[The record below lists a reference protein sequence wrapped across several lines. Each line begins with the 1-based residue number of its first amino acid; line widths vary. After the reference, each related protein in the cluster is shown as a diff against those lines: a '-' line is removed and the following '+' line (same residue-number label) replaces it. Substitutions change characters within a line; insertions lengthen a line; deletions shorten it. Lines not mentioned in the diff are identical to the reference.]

1 MNKWIWILLAAF
13 PLVGCQLGID
23 KEDDGELDTIVVSS
37 TDDTSV
43 TIDEEEQVNVSI
55 TGTGN
60 NITIRGD
67 VSEIYVKAGGNSI
80 IIEEDTLIDRL
91 TISSDSNDVSVA
103 GNLETVIT
111 TLVITGKSNLVTVY
125 DVTTQSVV
133 ENPSEPNTV
142 TATAP

>member
-1 MNKWIWILLAAF
+1 MNKWIWVLLAAF

-23 KEDDGELDTIVVSS
+23 KEDDGELDTVVVSS

-43 TIDEEEQVNVSI
+43 TIDEEDQVNVSI
-55 TGTGN
+55 TGSGN

-67 VSEIYVKAGGNSI
+67 VSEIYLKADGNSI

-125 DVTTQSVV
+125 DVTTRSVADS
-133 ENPSEPNTV
+133 SEPNTV
-142 TATAP
+142 TTTAP

>member
-1 MNKWIWILLAAF
+1 MNKWIWVLLAAF

-67 VSEIYVKAGGNSI
+67 VSEIYLKANGNSI
-80 IIEEDTLIDRL
+80 SIEEDTLIDSL

-103 GNLETVIT
+103 GNLQTVIT
-111 TLVITGKSNLVTVY
+111 KLVITGKSNLVTVY

-133 ENPSEPNTV
+133 DSSEPNTV
-142 TATAP
+142 TTTAP

>member
-1 MNKWIWILLAAF
+1 MNKWIWVLLAAF

-23 KEDDGELDTIVVSS
+23 KEDDGELDTVVVSS

-43 TIDEEEQVNVSI
+43 TIDEEDQVNVSI
-55 TGTGN
+55 TGSGN

-67 VSEIYVKAGGNSI
+67 VSEIYLKADGNSI

-125 DVTTQSVV
+125 DVTTQTVADS
-133 ENPSEPNTV
+133 SEPNTV
-142 TATAP
+142 TTTAP

>member
-1 MNKWIWILLAAF
+1 MLAAF

-67 VSEIYVKAGGNSI
+67 VSEIYLKANGNSI
-80 IIEEDTLIDRL
+80 SIEEDTLIDSL

-103 GNLETVIT
+103 GNLQTVIT
-111 TLVITGKSNLVTVY
+111 KLVITGKSNLVTVY

-133 ENPSEPNTV
+133 DSSEPNTV
-142 TATAP
+142 MTTAP